1 MTLLH
6 YLTPALLAWEAFV
19 TLALLGFG
27 LGTLRLLKR
36 RELPVG
42 IAFCTGIAVWL
53 LLGGALNLL
62 HAATKPVL
70 LTFLVAGSILCLL
83 ELRNPTLRQ
92 SLQTGLRRLW
102 PAGNWTRAA
111 ASVLV
116 LWFSLC
122 FIAHLGTF
130 AWNRF
135 DDLQAYT
142 AFADK
147 AAALGSLQ
155 PDPFS
160 ERRITSGVG
169 GALFLN
175 VTMLAGADNRGIDYL
190 EGSLGLA
197 VLLLLAG
204 TLTRRFR
211 LGPWRTLAVFLAL
224 AVFTLGR
231 ANISSVN
238 LSAALFLALLLLQIE
253 PGAPGLAS
261 ETWVSSI
268 LTGLLVG
275 AAFTL
280 KSSNIPFCV
289 LFLTGCAVVKAG
301 QSRSF
306 RPLGNLTLAG
316 LIAVAVAAPW
326 AVKHR
331 LDEGTALFPSL
342 GRGYHL
348 SAYGFPTIAQTV
360 PSLISLGAS
369 LPDFLPPLL
378 AGLLALPLLRRN
390 PNRATLATFLFAA
403 ALSAPL
409 FSVAVAAEDID
420 RFLLPILNL
429 SAVLFLTILLA
440 SEERPWRPTAMALFS
455 LWTAAFIL
463 DAIQLDFF
471 RDPGDLAL
479 LFGNPGL
486 LTRYEAARTP
496 AQVALI
502 TQKVRRAQQ
511 SIPAG
516 ATLLEE
522 IQDAYAFDFARNNVL
537 FADYPGMASPPPG
550 LPLDGTPAQARTY
563 LLAQGVHFLILDRTL
578 DRAQYPNVDYAG
590 FRQHPQVHPTWHDVF
605 AHRDIRGYSRMEYQ
619 VSARTQF
626 LLNALATPPRILY
639 DEDKL
644 VLVDL
649 DRE

>member
-6 YLTPALLAWEAFV
+6 FLTPALIAWEAFV
-19 TLALLGFG
+19 TLALFGFG
-27 LGTLRLLKR
+27 LTTLRLLKR
-36 RELPVG
+36 RDLPPG
-42 IAFCTGIAVWL
+42 IAFCAGIAGWL
-53 LLGGALNLL
+53 FLGGILNLF

-70 LTFLVAGSILCLL
+70 TSLLAVGVVLFLL
-83 ELRNPTLRQ
+83 ELRDPVLRRHR
-92 SLQTGLRRLW
+92 LLAGLRRLW
-102 PAGNWTRAA
+102 PRTPWTRAA
-111 ASVLV
+111 ASVLI

-147 AAALGSLQ
+147 ASTLGALQ

-169 GALFLN
+169 GALFLD
-175 VTMLAGADNRGIDYL
+175 VTMLVGADNRGIDYL

-211 LGPWRTLAVFLAL
+211 LRPWGTLAVFLAL

-238 LSAALFLALLLLQIE
+238 LSAVLFLALLLLQLE
-253 PGAPGLAS
+253 DQPSP
-261 ETWVSSI
+261 I
-268 LTGLLVG
+268 LSGLLVG

-289 LFLTGCAVVKAG
+289 LFLTGCAIAKAW
-301 QSRSF
+301 QSRTLK
-306 RPLGNLTLAG
+306 PLLDLTLTA
-316 LIAVAVAAPW
+316 LTAAILAAPW
-326 AVKHR
+326 AAKHR

-360 PSLISLGAS
+360 PRLISLGAS

-378 AGLLALPLLRRN
+378 AGLLALVLLRRH
-390 PNRATLATFLFAA
+390 PYRATLVTFLFAA
-403 ALSAPL
+403 ALAAPL
-409 FSVAVAAEDID
+409 FSIAVAAEDID

-429 SAVLFLTILLA
+429 SAILFLTILLA
-440 SEERPWRPTAMALFS
+440 SNERPWRATAITLFV
-455 LWTAAFIL
+455 LWTAGFVTY
-463 DAIQLDFF
+463 AIQLDFF

-479 LFGNPGL
+479 LFGNPDL
-486 LTRYEAARTP
+486 LTRYETGRSP
-496 AQVALI
+496 LQMDLIGKQV
-502 TQKVRRAQQ
+502 RYAQQ
-511 SIPAG
+511 RVPPG

-522 IQDAYAFDFARNNVL
+522 IQDAYAFDFRRNNVL
-537 FADYPGMASPPPG
+537 LADYPGMASPPPG
-550 LPLDGTPAQARTY
+550 LPLDGTPAQVRTY
-563 LLAQGVHFLILDRTL
+563 LLAQGVHYLMLDRTL

-590 FRQHPQVHPTWHDVF
+590 FRQYPQVHPSWRDVLI
-605 AHRDIRGYSRMEYQ
+605 HRDMRGYSRMEYQ

-626 LLNALATPPRILY
+626 LLNALATPQRILY
-639 DEDKL
+639 DEDQL
-644 VLVDL
+644 VVVNL
-649 DRE
+649 DRD